1 MYTQGMNWLNY
12 HHLRYF
18 WTVAKEG
25 TIAAACRHLHLSQPT
40 ISAQLR
46 SLEQALGHKLFEK
59 SGRNLVM
66 TETGRAVFRYA
77 DEIFSIGLE
86 MLDSLKGRTAGST
99 LRLVVGVADV
109 MPKLIAYRMLRPVL
123 SMPDHVRLICM
134 EGKPT
139 DLLARLAVHELDVV
153 LTDTPLSPQ
162 YGVRAFSHRLGESTV
177 SVFGIPKLCRQFRRG
192 FPLSLGSAPLLLPS
206 QNTMIRRLL
215 EQWFESK
222 QVRPTVVAEFE
233 DSALMKVFGQSGA
246 GLFFAPT
253 AIADDIQLQY
263 SVKTLGEILG
273 PIEQFY
279 AISMERRVRH
289 PGVQVIASSARK
301 TLVQS
306 ARSRAYRR
314 SPA

>member
-1 MYTQGMNWLNY
+1 MYTCGMHWLNY

-18 WTVAKEG
+18 WTVGKEG
-25 TIAAACRHLHLSQPT
+25 TIAAACRQLHLSQPT

-46 SLEQALGHKLFEK
+46 SLERALGHKLFEK

-86 MLDSLKGRTAGST
+86 MLDSLQGKSVGSA

-123 SMPDHVRLICM
+123 LMPEQVRLICM
-134 EGKPT
+134 EGTPT
-139 DLLARLAVHELDVV
+139 ALLARLAVHELDVV

-177 SVFGIPKLCRQFRRG
+177 SVFGVPKLWRKYRPG
-192 FPLSLGSAPLLLPS
+192 FPLSLDSAPLLLPS
-206 QNTMIRRLL
+206 QNTMIRR
-215 EQWFESK
+215 QVDHWFESK
-222 QVRPTVVAEFE
+222 RLRPTVVAEFE

-253 AIADDIQLQY
+253 AIANDIQAQY
-263 SVKTLGEILG
+263 SVKTLGEIAG
-273 PIEQFY
+273 PVEQFY

-289 PGVQVIASSARK
+289 PGVQVIASSARE

-306 ARSRAYRR
+306 APARAR
-314 SPA
+314 